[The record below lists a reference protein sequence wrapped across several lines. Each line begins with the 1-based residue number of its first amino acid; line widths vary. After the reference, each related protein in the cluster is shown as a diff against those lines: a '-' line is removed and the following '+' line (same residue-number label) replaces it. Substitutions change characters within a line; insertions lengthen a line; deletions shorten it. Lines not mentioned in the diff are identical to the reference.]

1 MLYVATFTV
10 VMSVAYVINQEHVM
24 TKLEKAIRRELV
36 IKDIT
41 YTVVIDPTG
50 LKLTEK
56 GRRKGI
62 ELKWADIV
70 SGDAGIAAALQASGQ

>member
-1 MLYVATFTV
+1 
-10 VMSVAYVINQEHVM
+10 M

-62 ELKWADIV
+62 ELKWTEIV
-70 SGDAGIAAALQASGQ
+70 SGDAGIAAALQGSAQ

>member
-1 MLYVATFTV
+1 
-10 VMSVAYVINQEHVM
+10 M

-36 IKDIT
+36 IKDVT

-62 ELKWADIV
+62 ELKWTDVV
-70 SGDAGIAAALQASGQ
+70 SGDAGIAAALQGSQQ

>member
-1 MLYVATFTV
+1 
-10 VMSVAYVINQEHVM
+10 M

-36 IKDIT
+36 IKDVT

-62 ELKWADIV
+62 ELKWTDVV
-70 SGDAGIAAALQASGQ
+70 SGDAGIAAALQGSNA

>member
-1 MLYVATFTV
+1 
-10 VMSVAYVINQEHVM
+10 M
-24 TKLEKAIRRELV
+24 TKLEKAIRRELM
-36 IKDIT
+36 IKDIV

-70 SGDAGIAAALQASGQ
+70 SGDAGIAAALQGSGQ

>member
-1 MLYVATFTV
+1 
-10 VMSVAYVINQEHVM
+10 M

-36 IKDIT
+36 IKDVT
-41 YTVVIDPTG
+41 YTVVIDPAG

-62 ELKWADIV
+62 ELKWSDIV
-70 SGDAGIAAALQASGQ
+70 SGDAGIAAALQGSQQ

>member
-1 MLYVATFTV
+1 
-10 VMSVAYVINQEHVM
+10 M

-36 IKDIT
+36 IKDVT

-62 ELKWADIV
+62 ELKWTDIV
-70 SGDAGIAAALQASGQ
+70 SGDAGIAAALQASNG

>member
-1 MLYVATFTV
+1 
-10 VMSVAYVINQEHVM
+10 M

-36 IKDIT
+36 IKDVT

-62 ELKWADIV
+62 ELKWSDIV
-70 SGDAGIAAALQASGQ
+70 SGDAGIAAALQGSSQQ

>member
-1 MLYVATFTV
+1 
-10 VMSVAYVINQEHVM
+10 M
-24 TKLEKAIRRELV
+24 TKLEKAIRRELM
-36 IKDIT
+36 IKDIV

-62 ELKWADIV
+62 ELKWVDIV
-70 SGDAGIAAALQASGQ
+70 SGDAGIAAALQGSGQ

>member
-1 MLYVATFTV
+1 
-10 VMSVAYVINQEHVM
+10 M

-36 IKDIT
+36 IKDVT

-62 ELKWADIV
+62 ELKWTDIV
-70 SGDAGIAAALQASGQ
+70 SGDAGIAAALQASND

>member
-1 MLYVATFTV
+1 
-10 VMSVAYVINQEHVM
+10 M

-36 IKDIT
+36 IKDVT

-62 ELKWADIV
+62 ELKWTDIV
-70 SGDAGIAAALQASGQ
+70 SGDAGIAAALQGSQAD

>member
-1 MLYVATFTV
+1 
-10 VMSVAYVINQEHVM
+10 M

-36 IKDIT
+36 IKDVT

-56 GRRKGI
+56 GRDRKS
-62 ELKWADIV
+62 V
-70 SGDAGIAAALQASGQ
+70 V

>member
-1 MLYVATFTV
+1 
-10 VMSVAYVINQEHVM
+10 M

-36 IKDIT
+36 IKDVT

-62 ELKWADIV
+62 ELKWTDIV
-70 SGDAGIAAALQASGQ
+70 SGDAGIAAALQGSQA

>member
-1 MLYVATFTV
+1 
-10 VMSVAYVINQEHVM
+10 M

-62 ELKWADIV
+62 ELKWTDIV
-70 SGDAGIAAALQASGQ
+70 SGDAGIAAALQGSAQ

>member
-1 MLYVATFTV
+1 
-10 VMSVAYVINQEHVM
+10 M

-36 IKDIT
+36 IKDVT

-62 ELKWADIV
+62 ELKWSDIV
-70 SGDAGIAAALQASGQ
+70 SGDAGVAAALQGSQQ

>member
-1 MLYVATFTV
+1 
-10 VMSVAYVINQEHVM
+10 M

-36 IKDIT
+36 IKDVT

-62 ELKWADIV
+62 ELKWTDIV
-70 SGDAGIAAALQASGQ
+70 SGDAGVAAALQGSQQ

>member
-1 MLYVATFTV
+1 
-10 VMSVAYVINQEHVM
+10 M

-36 IKDIT
+36 IKDVT

-62 ELKWADIV
+62 ELKWTDIV
-70 SGDAGIAAALQASGQ
+70 SGDAGIAAALQGSQQ

>member
-1 MLYVATFTV
+1 
-10 VMSVAYVINQEHVM
+10 M

-36 IKDIT
+36 IKDVT
-41 YTVVIDPTG
+41 YTVVIDPSG

-62 ELKWADIV
+62 ELKWSDIV
-70 SGDAGIAAALQASGQ
+70 SGDAGVAAALQGSQQ

>member
-1 MLYVATFTV
+1 
-10 VMSVAYVINQEHVM
+10 M

-36 IKDIT
+36 IKDVT
-41 YTVVIDPTG
+41 YTVVIDPSG

-62 ELKWADIV
+62 ELKWSDIV
-70 SGDAGIAAALQASGQ
+70 SGDAGVAAALQGSQH

>member
-1 MLYVATFTV
+1 
-10 VMSVAYVINQEHVM
+10 M

-36 IKDIT
+36 IKDVT

-62 ELKWADIV
+62 ELKWTDVV
-70 SGDAGIAAALQASGQ
+70 SGDAGVAAALQGSQQ

>member
-1 MLYVATFTV
+1 
-10 VMSVAYVINQEHVM
+10 M

-36 IKDIT
+36 IKDVT

-62 ELKWADIV
+62 ELKWTDIV
-70 SGDAGIAAALQASGQ
+70 SGDAGIAAALQGSQP